1 MVHLCS
7 NAADLVANVVAVELA
22 TGALNF
28 VAVLKL
34 LLFTFKFVDG
44 RLDDGGRGLC
54 DWVIKEKI
62 DHAHEEKIWRKRMD
76 LDVSCGA
83 FSLVLIKLGHQV

>member
-28 VAVLKL
+28 ISVLKL
-34 LLFTFKFVDG
+34 LLFTLKFVDR
-44 RLDDGGRGLC
+44 RLDDSGGGLC
-54 DWVIKEKI
+54 DWVVNEKV
-62 DHAHEEKIWRKRMD
+62 DHACEHQVWRKWVCIC
-76 LDVSCGA
+76 VSCCT
-83 FSLVLIKLGHQV
+83 FSLVLVQLGH